1 MSKMNE
7 KFKKYL
13 AGHGDACADIRRKE
27 FARELNLEL
36 DTSIDDV
43 LEALKNKIHGT
54 SSNTHLKHWRE
65 VVIGD
70 KPRDWT
76 GRSLL
81 ERQDFL
87 KTQAQKQLQV
97 AEVSDQLL
105 QRMVR
110 YHKDRSRRSQHK
122 TEVSLENEDKSKK
135 SKDELVR
142 ELWNAYI
149 QTDMLLTKKDDL
161 VRIGKSLGLTKTDLK
176 TKENLIKALVPEYFD
191 FLRRER
197 PDQVNLKFIEE

>member
-1 MSKMNE
+1 
-7 KFKKYL
+7 
-13 AGHGDACADIRRKE
+13 
-27 FARELNLEL
+27 
-36 DTSIDDV
+36 
-43 LEALKNKIHGT
+43 
-54 SSNTHLKHWRE
+54 
-65 VVIGD
+65 
-70 KPRDWT
+70 
-76 GRSLL
+76 
-81 ERQDFL
+81 
-87 KTQAQKQLQV
+87 
-97 AEVSDQLL
+97 
-105 QRMVR
+105 MVR

-176 TKENLIKALVPEYFD
+176 TKQNLIKALVPEYFD